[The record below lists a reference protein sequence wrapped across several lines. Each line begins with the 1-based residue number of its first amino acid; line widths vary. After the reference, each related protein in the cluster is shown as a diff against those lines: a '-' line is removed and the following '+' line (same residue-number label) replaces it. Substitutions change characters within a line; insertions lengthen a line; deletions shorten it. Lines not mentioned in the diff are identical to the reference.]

1 MVSIKKV
8 ILAQR
13 GGVQSA
19 LGSAHRAAVIDTLSS
34 TGIGAEVVARPWP
47 AVLEDAGSSFPLG
60 RQDGADRVGNQVIA
74 MGSEIQAGQ
83 GATHLGLRREQCRGH
98 AITPRVSSTSANAES
113 TDSSWSPSRT
123 GSSETR

>member
-8 ILAQR
+8 VTAQQS
-13 GGVQSA
+13 GVQTA
-19 LGSAHRAAVIDTLSS
+19 GSSRPCAACIDPGSS
-34 TGIGAEVVARPWP
+34 TGIRAEVVTRLRP
-47 AVLEDAGSSFPLG
+47 AALEGPGSRFPLTG
-60 RQDGADRVGNQVIA
+60 QSAADRVGKQVV
-74 MGSEIQAGQ
+74 GVSGEIQAGQ

-113 TDSSWSPSRT
+113 TNSSWSPSRT